1 MNRHRVVR
9 TLVYSHRWLG
19 IAGGVLIFV
28 WFASGI
34 VMMYARMPVLDP
46 LERIARLSPLE
57 VSALGVGPGS
67 VAPDATR
74 LAISTLSGR
83 PVYRTIAD
91 GRPRTI
97 FADTGETLA
106 PVSAEQAVEIAK
118 AFSGGIDTTVRY
130 DARLEDVDQWTFS
143 VRGQMPLHRISIGDA
158 DGTRLYVAERSGE
171 VVMKTTASGR
181 RWGFLGAV
189 LHWIYFTPLRRNAS
203 LWTQTIIWTSIA
215 GVVMSIAGLLWGIWR
230 YSPSRRF
237 RLKRR
242 PYRSPYAGLMRWHHY
257 AGLIFGVTTI
267 TWLFSG
273 LLSMEPWDWTPG
285 TAPTREQRDGVSHGP
300 FRAGDIALDSLK
312 QAIAAYGTNA
322 PKEIEVVRFR
332 GRYYLRAHAGIAP
345 LDDPFKGPDTTLHA
359 DEVLAAARDAMPG
372 TAIEGV
378 FLMDQ
383 YDSYYYDRDGRL
395 SLPVLRVR
403 YDDPQQTWLYLDPRR
418 GAIVRKEERLT
429 RINRWIYHGL
439 HSFDFPFLY
448 YHRPLW
454 DIVVIGL
461 SLGGMLLSATTMA
474 AGMAAG
480 EAAPARYGAGRLNLN
495 G

>member
-1 MNRHRVVR
+1 MRHHRVAR

-46 LERIARLSPLE
+46 TERIARLSPLD
-57 VSALGVGPGS
+57 VSALRVEPGS
-67 VAPDATR
+67 VVPDATR
-74 LAISTLSGR
+74 LTITTLGGR
-83 PVYRTIAD
+83 PVYRAIAG

-106 PVSAEQAVEIAK
+106 PVSADRAVEIAK
-118 AFSGGIDTTVRY
+118 AFSGGDETSVQHN
-130 DARLEDVDQWTFS
+130 ARLEDADQWTFG

-158 DGTRLYVAERSGE
+158 DRTRLYVAERSGE

-189 LHWIYFTPLRRNAS
+189 LHWIYFTPFRRNAA

-215 GVVMSIAGLLWGIWR
+215 GVALSIAGLLWGIWR
-230 YSPSRRF
+230 YSPSRRY
-237 RLKRR
+237 RLKRQR
-242 PYRSPYAGLMRWHHY
+242 RRSPYAGLMRWHHY

-273 LLSMEPWDWTPG
+273 LLSMEPWHWTAG
-285 TAPTREQRDGVSHGP
+285 TAATGAQRDGVSRGP
-300 FRAGDIALDSLK
+300 FRTGDIALDTLK
-312 QAIAAYGTNA
+312 QAIAAYGTDV
-322 PKEIEVVRFR
+322 PREIEVVRFR
-332 GRYYLRAHAGIAP
+332 GRYFLRADAGIVSFDAP
-345 LDDPFKGPDTTLHA
+345 FRGPDTTLHA
-359 DEVLAAARDAMPG
+359 DEILAAAREAMPG
-372 TAIEGV
+372 AAIEGV
-378 FLMDQ
+378 FWMDQ

-403 YDDPQQTWLYLDPRR
+403 YGDPQHTWLYLDPRR
-418 GAIVRKEERLT
+418 GAIVRKEARLT
-429 RINRWIYHGL
+429 RINRWLYHGL

-454 DIVVIGL
+454 DIVVIVL
-461 SLGGMLLSATTMA
+461 SLGGMVLSATTMLPAWRRVRRRLRLMGRA
-474 AGMAAG
+474 A
-480 EAAPARYGAGRLNLN
+480 
-495 G
+495 